1 MLDVCP
7 EHSVSLATEP
17 RPPAAREC
25 DHGGGCPS
33 PHQDGKHLEA
43 FPPQPGTLSL
53 LATRAVSDCKE
64 TRRQK

>member
-43 FPPQPGTLSL
+43 FPPPARNPQSARDQGG
-53 LATRAVSDCKE
+53 
-64 TRRQK
+64 Q